1 MGDIRHAWRRLVGTP
16 ILSLGAI
23 VILALGMGCAVVM
36 VDVLDRLLLRAPAG
50 VTDPDRVARVYHR
63 LGDSY
68 MDRSGYPL
76 FESLTAVRDDLEAA
90 STYFTESL
98 SLGRGTS
105 ARRLEVVAHSGE
117 YFAVLGVQPH
127 LGSFAELVNPAR
139 QDAAVI
145 SYALWQQEFGSAAD
159 VLGKPLRLGPDTYS
173 IVAVA
178 QRGFRGI
185 DWKPADV
192 WLPLAPRARA
202 TYGDEWKK
210 SAFFLQTIAQLRPG
224 VNRARTDERVT
235 SAYRA
240 AADQEWT
247 KGTVLV
253 LGDLRPARAP
263 GAQVG
268 ARVET
273 LVAAMSVVVLLI
285 TCGNVANLLLV
296 RGLRRDREFIVKT
309 ALGAGRTRLI
319 REVLV
324 EAALLSVGAGACALF
339 VVMVGG
345 TLMRQVFLS
354 PITALSSPIDARVV
368 LVTVA
373 FCIGATFL
381 LGLAPALRLTT
392 RRAMTPG
399 QTALARPSRMLDLFS
414 GLQVALSLPMI
425 VAAALFTLSLWN
437 ARHQDFGMQTDRVA
451 VVTTN
456 LHEIG
461 RPMDGHAIHRR
472 IQERLAKLPDVASIA
487 MSESM
492 PMQSWTTFLV
502 TIPGRPQPTGRVTSG
517 TLPGFNSV
525 DPSFF
530 RVMGMRLIDG
540 RVFSDEENRKDGRSV
555 AVITESAARSF
566 WPGERAIGKCFQMK
580 ADVCTEVVGV
590 LRDARLMPSI
600 RPTREWAAAV
610 YLPIGQQ
617 SGVSMRVLLVRTK
630 GDPASSLE
638 RLRKEAHAAVPDA
651 PYVDVHAFDDV
662 FVAMLR
668 PWRLGSIVFAVFGVL
683 SLLVAA
689 AGLIA
694 VGAYGVTRRTHEIG
708 VRSALGAAP
717 RQLVALV
724 LSRSLLVVAAGLAA
738 GVGIAWAS
746 GRVLSAQ
753 LFDVKAT
760 DVRVFIGA
768 ACALLM
774 VATIAAWIPAR
785 RAARVDPVTAL
796 RAE

>member
-1 MGDIRHAWRRLVGTP
+1 MGDIRHALRRLAATP

-23 VILALGMGCAVVM
+23 VILALGIGCAVVM

-68 MDRSGYPL
+68 MDRSGYAL
-76 FESLTAVRDDLEAA
+76 FESLTAVRGDLEAA

-117 YFAVLGVQPH
+117 YFAAVGVQPE
-127 LGSFAELVNPAR
+127 LGSFADVTGRSRE
-139 QDAAVI
+139 DAAVI
-145 SYALWQQEFGSAAD
+145 SHALWQQEFGSSPD
-159 VLGKPLRLGPDTYS
+159 VLGKPLRLGVDTYT

-178 QRGFRGI
+178 PRGFRGI

-192 WLPLAPRARA
+192 WLPLVRRARA
-202 TYGDEWKK
+202 TYGADWKN
-210 SAFFLQTIAQLRPG
+210 SAFFLQTIVRLRPD
-224 VNRARTDERVT
+224 VNRLRTDERVT
-235 SAYRA
+235 AAYRA
-240 AADQEWT
+240 AADQPW
-247 KGTVLV
+247 KNAVLT

-263 GAQVG
+263 GARVG
-268 ARVET
+268 TSVEV
-273 LVAAMSVVVLLI
+273 LVAAMSIVVLLI

-324 EAALLSVGAGACALF
+324 EAALLSVGAGVCALF
-339 VVMVGG
+339 VVTAGG

-354 PITALSSPIDARVV
+354 PITALSSPIDTRVI

-392 RRAMTPG
+392 RRAVTPG
-399 QTALARPSRMLDLFS
+399 HTALVRPSRVLDVFS
-414 GLQVALSLPMI
+414 GLQVALSLLMI
-425 VAAALFTLSLWN
+425 IAAALFALSLWN
-437 ARHQDFGMQTDRVA
+437 ARHQDFGMQTDHVA
-451 VVTTN
+451 VMTTN

-461 RPMDGHAIHRR
+461 RPMENHAIHRQM
-472 IQERLAKLPDVASIA
+472 QERLAKLPEVESLA
-487 MSESM
+487 MAESM
-492 PMQSWTTFLV
+492 PMQSRTSFFV
-502 TIPGRPQPTGRVTSG
+502 TIPGRPQPTGPVTSDS
-517 TLPGFNSV
+517 LPGFNSV

-530 RVMGMRLIDG
+530 SVMGMRLIDG
-540 RVFSDEENRKDGRSV
+540 RVFTEQENRKGGRSV
-555 AVITESAARSF
+555 AVITESTARAF
-566 WPGERAIGKCFQMK
+566 WPGERAVGKCFQMK
-580 ADVCTEVVGV
+580 PDVCTEVVGV

-600 RPTREWAAAV
+600 RSTQEWASAI
-610 YLPIGQQ
+610 YLPIEQQ
-617 SGVSMRVLLVRTK
+617 SGVSFRALLVRTK
-630 GDPASSLE
+630 GDPASTLE
-638 RLRKEAHAAVPDA
+638 RLRKEAQAAVPDA

-668 PWRLGSIVFAVFGVL
+668 PWRLGSIVFTVFGVL
-683 SLLVAA
+683 SLLVAS

-708 VRSALGAAP
+708 IRSALGAAP

-738 GVGIAWAS
+738 GIGLAWAS
-746 GRVLSAQ
+746 SRMLNAQ

-768 ACALLM
+768 VCALLI
-774 VATIAAWIPAR
+774 VGTIAAWIPAR
-785 RAARVDPVTAL
+785 RAARIDPVAAL